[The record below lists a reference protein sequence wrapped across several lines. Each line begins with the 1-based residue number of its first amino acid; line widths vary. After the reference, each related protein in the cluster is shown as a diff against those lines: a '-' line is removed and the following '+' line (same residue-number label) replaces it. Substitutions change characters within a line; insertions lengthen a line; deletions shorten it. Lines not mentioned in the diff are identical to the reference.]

1 MQDQLM
7 LKRIHKL
14 HQRLRVLILQ
24 NAHEETAYDDR
35 FLQEVR
41 ELADEIL
48 ILKQRYGTHVKRK
61 VNTSVPVYLNSL

>member
-7 LKRIHKL
+7 LKRIHRL

-48 ILKQRYGTHVKRK
+48 ILKQRYGAFINREL
-61 VNTSVPVYLNSL
+61 SASLPAFADSL

>member
-7 LKRIHKL
+7 LKRIHRL

-48 ILKQRYGTHVKRK
+48 VLKQRYGTFIQRDVD
-61 VNTSVPVYLNSL
+61 SSLPVLVESL